1 MNKKVKLILTL
12 FLSLVIVSGSRR
24 LTEIGLKPPLA
35 EGIRLAVIGDFGQH
49 GRPELQVSNMIKG
62 WNVDTI
68 VTVGDNSYPRGE
80 EEELQKNIFQ
90 YYDWM
95 ISRGLF
101 YPALGNHDWGY
112 PWYPGFSAQ
121 KIPLLQALPYLPGN
135 GRYYTIVLGND
146 LIRIF
151 ILDSDSREPDGRE
164 VNSIQGRWLKLE
176 LAKSTA
182 KYNLIFFHEP
192 PFSSCLFGNT
202 AALDWPFQKWGA
214 DAVFSG
220 HCHFYERIMKDEFPY
235 FVNGLGGSRE
245 ITPFESITEGSTVR
259 FLDEYGAQ
267 LIEANYTRLTI
278 SFITIQGELI
288 DLFVINGP

>member
-1 MNKKVKLILTL
+1 MNRKVRLSLTI
-12 FLSLVIVSGSRR
+12 FLSIVILSGSRS
-24 LTEIGLKPPLA
+24 LAEISLKQPLV

-49 GRPELQVSNMIKG
+49 GRPELLVSNMIKG

-68 VTVGDNSYPRGE
+68 VTVGDNSYPSGE
-80 EEELQKNIFQ
+80 EGDLQKNVFQ

-112 PWYPGFSAQ
+112 PWPGFNADE
-121 KIPLLQALPYLPGN
+121 IPLLLAFPYLPGN

-151 ILDSDSREPDGRE
+151 VLDSDSREPDGRE
-164 VNSIQGRWLKLE
+164 VDSTQGGWLKLE
-176 LAKSTA
+176 LANSTA

-192 PFSSCLFGNT
+192 PFSSCLFGDT
-202 AALDWPFQKWGA
+202 AVMNWPFQKWGA

-220 HCHFYERIMKDEFPY
+220 HCHFYERVMKNKFPY

-245 ITPFESITEGSTVR
+245 VTPFVSITEGSTVR
-259 FLDEYGAQ
+259 FIDEYGAQ
-267 LIEANYTRLTI
+267 LIEASSTRLTI
-278 SFITIQGELI
+278 SFITVQGELI
-288 DLFVINGP
+288 DLFVIKGP